1 MCWLFWLWS
10 FRDNRPWLCRSLLTR
25 KNSRKICL
33 ILRVSRALCE
43 ITTERSKLVFHNHII
58 GTLLQ
63 YFTIPLER
71 SMFPWKLLRPSQ
83 VWWFRHVPSEN
94 SLDYIILFRIHQNA
108 CRPAIMFVWLFLTA
122 QRPRDF
128 YADRHEYDQPTATG
142 PIGKWTS
149 ELARNLHIRNV
160 LPWESQTWEWDCVRN
175 KQR

>member
-1 MCWLFWLWS
+1 MRTKRSTCAGFSGCDHSAITGRGCVDHSWREKFAKKFVLYSEWVARYVKLQQKDLSWS
-10 FRDNRPWLCRSLLTR
+10 F
-25 KNSRKICL
+25 I
-33 ILRVSRALCE
+33 
-43 ITTERSKLVFHNHII
+43 ITLSTPHYSISPSPLKGPCFHESSW
-58 GTLLQ
+58 G
-63 YFTIPLER
+63 R
-71 SMFPWKLLRPSQ
+71 
-83 VWWFRHVPSEN
+83 VPSEN